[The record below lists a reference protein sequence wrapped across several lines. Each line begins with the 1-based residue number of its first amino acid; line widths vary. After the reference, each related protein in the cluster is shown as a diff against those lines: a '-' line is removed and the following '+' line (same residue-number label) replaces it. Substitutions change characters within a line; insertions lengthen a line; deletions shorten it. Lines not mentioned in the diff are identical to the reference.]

1 MIDAIISPPHF
12 NEPELLIWRGR
23 GPRRHKRATV
33 RPKKGGGCFL
43 QACQRRGRT
52 EKRRAPPRLTLK
64 SLRASVC
71 SASEG
76 SVVRGERS
84 PSLQKLKASLLHK
97 ADSGKRTTHTHTHVR
112 TEFQMTQQ
120 LRQLH
125 TCCSRRK
132 HSLQA
137 GLKLSEDQNN
147 TKLLLGELRDDE
159 ITHAH
164 TRTHT
169 VFLLLQ

>member
-1 MIDAIISPPHF
+1 MLPASL
-12 NEPELLIWRGR
+12 PETRKDGKETGAAETDLEKFESLSLQRFRG
-23 GPRRHKRATV
+23 
-33 RPKKGGGCFL
+33 
-43 QACQRRGRT
+43 Q
-52 EKRRAPPRLTLK
+52 
-64 SLRASVC
+64 
-71 SASEG
+71 
-76 SVVRGERS
+76 RGERRAQ
-84 PSLQKLKASLLHK
+84 PLFTEAQGLAPPQGRFWEK
-97 ADSGKRTTHTHTHVR
+97 DNTHTHTHVR